1 MGRWFFLYYTQP
13 SRVLQFR
20 QPFSW
25 AEGFF
30 HRPGYPYI
38 VPQEEGR
45 ILHPLIVWNGII
57 VDGHTRYAILR
68 QHPEIQYTILEKDFA
83 NRHEAIIWI
92 CKNQLG
98 RRNLTPEQRNY
109 VLGKQYEAEKLSR
122 GGAHPRSVAPPSE
135 PPIAQNEQ
143 LKRTG
148 SATCDRI
155 AAEYGVSRSTV
166 LRAETFA
173 KSVDVAEEAV
183 PGTRQAILSGK
194 LKTTDKAIS
203 AIAKAP
209 QEERPALVQQ
219 LYQPK
224 PDKPMRRT
232 PKGAA
237 AAQYK
242 AIEEISAKME
252 QPAGPLEQS
261 DILAELE
268 DALRLMISRWNT
280 CLAHNPDH
288 RSACQAGIRRLAEE
302 GVHYLQTMAQDDA
315 ASSYQTGIPQ

>member
-1 MGRWFFLYYTQP
+1 M
-13 SRVLQFR
+13 
-20 QPFSW
+20 
-25 AEGFF
+25 
-30 HRPGYPYI
+30 
-38 VPQEEGR
+38 
-45 ILHPLIVWNGII
+45 
-57 VDGHTRYAILR
+57 DGHTRYAILR

-143 LKRTG
+143 LKGTG

-173 KSVDVAEEAV
+173 KSMDAAEEAV
-183 PGTRQAILSGK
+183 PGTRQDILSGK

-203 AIAKAP
+203 AIA
-209 QEERPALVQQ
+209 RVYLRSR
-219 LYQPK
+219 L
-224 PDKPMRRT
+224 
-232 PKGAA
+232 
-237 AAQYK
+237 
-242 AIEEISAKME
+242 ICAKW
-252 QPAGPLEQS
+252 
-261 DILAELE
+261 
-268 DALRLMISRWNT
+268 RK
-280 CLAHNPDH
+280 
-288 RSACQAGIRRLAEE
+288 
-302 GVHYLQTMAQDDA
+302 
-315 ASSYQTGIPQ
+315 

>member
-1 MGRWFFLYYTQP
+1 MLKKLKIDPEFQSKIPPLT
-13 SRVLQFR
+13 
-20 QPFSW
+20 
-25 AEGFF
+25 F
-30 HRPGYPYI
+30 HERNQLETNI
-38 VPQEEGR
+38 LEEGR
-45 ILHPLIVWNGII
+45 ILHPLIVWNDLI

-143 LKRTG
+143 LKGTG

-209 QEERPALVQQ
+209 ACSGPAALSPKTGQAHVPNSQRRRGRPVQGH
-219 LYQPK
+219 
-224 PDKPMRRT
+224 RRNIRQDGT
-232 PKGAA
+232 
-237 AAQYK
+237 
-242 AIEEISAKME
+242 
-252 QPAGPLEQS
+252 AGRP
-261 DILAELE
+261 
-268 DALRLMISRWNT
+268 
-280 CLAHNPDH
+280 P
-288 RSACQAGIRRLAEE
+288 
-302 GVHYLQTMAQDDA
+302 
-315 ASSYQTGIPQ
+315 